1 MIWRYLKKRF
11 YLVKVSNSKSIDG
24 SQLGPRLLI
33 KFLQDAAGR
42 GDLDP
47 WDIDVISVIDSFLEQ
62 FNHNLQYSSNNQTSY
77 QKDLSET
84 SEAFFAAS
92 VLVNLK
98 AQVLE
103 SDVFQEETLGYEE
116 EIGMDNQEWINQGF
130 DMPKYPEKYLRRRSV
145 AQPVIKRTSTLGE
158 LVSQLESIAEIIETQ
173 DLLLMKRKRNKKY
186 SDKILISKVQ
196 ALAHREKLPETTK
209 ALGKFIDGWEKAL
222 QWTDFEYLVNKWQ
235 TVVKSDLDKDRLG
248 VFWALLFLSSENK
261 IELKQQYSLYGPIQI
276 KRIIPDG
283 ELAQLPIDNLD
294 VSETSST
301 AA

>member
-1 MIWRYLKKRF
+1 M
-11 YLVKVSNSKSIDG
+11 
-24 SQLGPRLLI
+24 I

-42 GDLDP
+42 GDIDP

-62 FNHNLQYSSNNQTSY
+62 FNHNLQNSLNNSISY
-77 QKDLSET
+77 EKDLSET

-103 SDVFQEETLGYEE
+103 SDVFQEETLDFEE
-116 EIGMDNQEWINQGF
+116 DTGIDNQEWINQEF
-130 DMPKYPEKYLRRRSV
+130 NIPKYPEKYLRRRSV
-145 AQPVIKRTSTLGE
+145 AQPIIKRTSTLGE

-196 ALAHREKLPETTK
+196 SLAHREKLPETTK
-209 ALGKFIDGWEKAL
+209 ALGKFLDGWEKAL

-235 TVVKSDLDKDRLG
+235 TIVKSDLDKDRLG

-261 IELKQQYSLYGPIQI
+261 IEIKQKHSLYGPIKI

-283 ELAQLPIDNLD
+283 GLAQLPIENLEISD
-294 VSETSST
+294 TSST

>member
-1 MIWRYLKKRF
+1 MDR
-11 YLVKVSNSKSIDG
+11 

-33 KFLQDAAGR
+33 RFLQDAAGR

-62 FNHNLQYSSNNQTSY
+62 FNHNLQYSSNNQISY

-103 SDVFQEETLGYEE
+103 SDIFQSEQLGFEE
-116 EIGMDNQEWINQGF
+116 EIEMDNQEWINQGF
-130 DMPKYPEKYLRRRSV
+130 DLPKYPEKYLRRRSV

-173 DLLLMKRKRNKKY
+173 DLLLMKRKRIKKY
-186 SDKILISKVQ
+186 SDKTLISKVQ
-196 ALAHREKLPETTK
+196 SLAHREKLPETTK
-209 ALGKFIDGWEKAL
+209 ALGKFLDGWEKAL

-235 TVVKSDLDKDRLG
+235 KVVNSDLDKDRLG

-261 IELKQQYSLYGPIQI
+261 IEIKQKNSLYGPIQI

-283 ELAQLPIDNLD
+283 GLAQLPIENLE
-294 VSETSST
+294 VVETSST

>member
-1 MIWRYLKKRF
+1 MKISWKRLYLI
-11 YLVKVSNSKSIDG
+11 KVANSQSIDG

-130 DMPKYPEKYLRRRSV
+130 DIPKYPEKYLRRRSV

-186 SDKILISKVQ
+186 SDKVLISKVQ
-196 ALAHREKLPETTK
+196 SLAHREKLPETTK
-209 ALGKFIDGWEKAL
+209 ALGKFLDGWEKAL

-283 ELAQLPIDNLD
+283 ELAQLPIENLEI
-294 VSETSST
+294 SETSST

>member
-1 MIWRYLKKRF
+1 MKISWKRLYLI
-11 YLVKVSNSKSIDG
+11 KVTNSQSIDG

-130 DMPKYPEKYLRRRSV
+130 DIPKYPEKYLRRRSV

-186 SDKILISKVQ
+186 SDKVLISKVQ
-196 ALAHREKLPETTK
+196 SLAHREKLPETTK
-209 ALGKFIDGWEKAL
+209 ALGKFLDGWEKAL

-283 ELAQLPIDNLD
+283 ELAQLPIENLE

>member
-1 MIWRYLKKRF
+1 M
-11 YLVKVSNSKSIDG
+11 
-24 SQLGPRLLI
+24 I
-33 KFLQDAAGR
+33 KFLQDAAGK

-62 FNHNLQYSSNNQTSY
+62 YVNNLQNGKNNLNSY

-103 SDVFQEETLGYEE
+103 AEVFKDEISDFEEDYD
-116 EIGMDNQEWINQGF
+116 IDNQEWINQEF
-130 DMPKYPEKYLRRRSV
+130 NIPKYPEKYLRRRSV
-145 AQPVIKRTSTLGE
+145 AMPILKRTTSLGE
-158 LVSQLESIAEIIETQ
+158 LVSQLESIAEILETQ

-186 SDKILISKVQ
+186 SDKTLISKVQ
-196 ALAHREKLPETTK
+196 SLAHREKLPETTK
-209 ALGKFIDGWEKAL
+209 ELGKFIDGWERAL

-235 TVVKSDLDKDRLG
+235 SIVKNDLDKDRLG

-261 IELKQQYSLYGPIQI
+261 IEIKQINSLYGPIQI

-283 ELAQLPIDNLD
+283 GLAQLPIENLEVTD
-294 VSETSST
+294 ASSS